1 VDKNRWLRI
10 GVGILVLFLFGVFL
24 RLARS
29 FLVPFALAL
38 LVAFAVTPALDFLV
52 RRKVPKIIALI
63 LILIMS
69 FAVLYLIGTV
79 FYAGGKSLASEL
91 PSYAEI
97 VKDFL
102 AQIDSLVANARLKI
116 GLSEWVQNLNI
127 GQLGPV
133 LLSALGPF
141 VSFMSSLLLVFF
153 FMIFILA
160 GRGRLFHKIGLA
172 FPPDQ
177 AQTLARAAARIDR
190 EIQRYLAVKTL
201 TNLAIGL
208 LVGVILAA
216 LGVRFAVL
224 FGVLAV
230 LVNYVPTLG
239 SIVSVALPALMTLF
253 LEGTVTLKVLLVL
266 VFLSA
271 SHVAVH
277 RLVER
282 RLMAKQVHLSP
293 LLVLFS
299 LFFGAW
305 LWGVPGMILAV
316 PLLTAARIVFENV
329 PSLKG
334 LGAMMDR

>member
-10 GVGILVLFLFGVFL
+10 GVGILVLFLVGVFL
-24 RLARS
+24 RLSRS
-29 FLVPFALAL
+29 FLIPFALAL
-38 LVAFAVTPALDFLV
+38 LFAFAVTPPLDFLV
-52 RRKVPKIIALI
+52 RRKVPKIVALVLI
-63 LILIMS
+63 LIVS
-69 FAVLYLIGTV
+69 FSVLYLIGTV

-91 PSYAEI
+91 PSYTEM

-102 AQIDSLVANARLKI
+102 AQIDSLVASPRLKL
-116 GLSEWVQNLNI
+116 GLSEWIQNLNI

-141 VSFMSSLLLVFF
+141 VSFMSGLLLVFF

-160 GRGRLFHKIGLA
+160 GRGRLFRKMGQA
-172 FPPDQ
+172 FPTDQ
-177 AQTLARAAARIDR
+177 AQTLARAAIRIDR
-190 EIQRYLAVKTL
+190 EIQRYMAVKTL

-208 LVGVILAA
+208 LVGVILTA

-239 SIVSVALPALMTLF
+239 AIVAVAAPTLMTLF
-253 LEGTVTLKVLLVL
+253 LEGTVTLKLLLVL
-266 VFLSA
+266 VFLA
-271 SHVAVH
+271 GAHVAVH

-282 RLMAKQVHLSP
+282 RLMAKQVNLSP

-329 PSLKG
+329 PSLRG